1 MLEARKSYTFEWFKM
16 PRHSGDSLSKKP
28 CEIWKFT
35 NNIIIDFLTPGLNYL
50 KCTVFN
56 IFRRS
61 NKNQSTLSA
70 HEKKEMK
77 LAIMLMI
84 VVVVFLICNM

>member
-1 MLEARKSYTFEWFKM
+1 MAKYFK
-16 PRHSGDSLSKKP
+16 
-28 CEIWKFT
+28 T
-35 NNIIIDFLTPGLNYL
+35 L
-50 KCTVFN
+50 KCLVFN
-56 IFRRS
+56 NSFRRS